1 MRRCLLFLIAGL
13 LLLAA
18 TACDLGNT
26 GPNGPATATAISA
39 DNATL
44 TAGEPLAA
52 TYTADQ
58 QSTATAQNAQF
69 AAIRPLITVQLHDQ
83 GTTTDAGKDATRV
96 GITVQNA
103 DKTAHQVVVR
113 IYYKDAPLNTQDY
126 GVGSVNVPANGS
138 ADTSVIWALPFKL
151 AAAQVLQIDT
161 IWDYSPP
168 PDVP

>member
-1 MRRCLLFLIAGL
+1 MRRSLLLLIAGL
-13 LLLAA
+13 LLLVA
-18 TACDLGNT
+18 TACDFGNT
-26 GPNGPATATAISA
+26 GPNGPATATAVSA
-39 DNATL
+39 DNATV
-44 TAGEPLAA
+44 AARQPLAA

-69 AAIRPLITVQLHDQ
+69 AAIRPLITVQLQDQ
-83 GTTTDAGKDATRV
+83 GATTDAGKDATRV

-113 IYYKDAPLNTQDY
+113 VYYKDAPLNTQDY

-138 ADTSVIWALPFKL
+138 ADTSVVWPLPFKL
-151 AAAQVLQIDT
+151 AAAQVLQIDG

>member
-1 MRRCLLFLIAGL
+1 MRRSLLLLIAGL

-26 GPNGPATATAISA
+26 GPNGPATATAITA
-39 DNATL
+39 DNATV
-44 TAGEPLAA
+44 TAREPLAA
-52 TYTADQ
+52 TYSADQ

-69 AAIRPLITVQLHDQ
+69 AAIRPLIQVQIQDQ

-126 GVGSVNVPANGS
+126 GVGSVNVPASGS
-138 ADTSVIWALPFKL
+138 ADTSVVWPLPFKL
-151 AAAQVLQIDT
+151 AAAHVLQIDN

-168 PDVP
+168 PNVP

>member
-1 MRRCLLFLIAGL
+1 MRRSL
-13 LLLAA
+13 LLLLAGFLLIAA
-18 TACDLGNT
+18 TACDLGPS
-26 GPNGPATATAISA
+26 GPNVPATATAVGAA
-39 DNATL
+39 DATV
-44 TAGEPLAA
+44 TAREPLAA

-69 AAIRPLITVQLHDQ
+69 AAIRPLIKVQIQDQ
-83 GTTTDAGKDATRV
+83 GAATDAGKDATRI

-103 DKTAHQVVVR
+103 DKVAHQVVIR

-138 ADTSVIWALPFKL
+138 ADTSIVWALPFKL
-151 AAAQVLQIDT
+151 AAAQVLQIDN